1 MLKSKL
7 VIKLK
12 LGNFALLKSSM
23 LIEKRPNEE
32 VNMQL
37 RIPGPTPC
45 PPQALEAMGRQM
57 INHRGGEFVKILNSV
72 TGKLKQ
78 AFQTKGDV
86 FVLTA
91 SGTGGLEAA
100 IVNTLSPGDKVL
112 SLANGFFCDRFREI
126 AEEYGAEVT
135 RLNFEWGKP
144 VDPQAVEKALKTD
157 GNIKAVLATHNETS
171 TGVTNDIKEIGAIVR
186 RFDKLLLVDAISSL
200 GCINL
205 PADEWNCDIVVTAS
219 QKGFMVPP
227 GLVMVSVNEK
237 AWQAHAKAKMPH
249 YYWDFSKAKNFFQ
262 KGQTP
267 WTPAVSILYALD
279 VTLDLML
286 NEGLDKIFARHARV
300 AQMARSGVKSLGLS
314 LFPDEKYASNTVTAV
329 NAVDKIDVSKLIQIL
344 QKEYEVVLAG
354 GQEKLSGKIFR
365 IGHLGLID
373 EKDINSVLEA
383 LSKALPRAKKG

>member
-1 MLKSKL
+1 
-7 VIKLK
+7 
-12 LGNFALLKSSM
+12 
-23 LIEKRPNEE
+23 
-32 VNMQL
+32 MQL

-57 INHRGGEFVKILNSV
+57 INHRGGEFGKILNSI

-86 FVLTA
+86 FVLTG

-100 IVNTLSPGDKVL
+100 VVNTLSPGDKVL
-112 SLANGFFCDRFREI
+112 SLANGFFGERFADI

-144 VDPQAVEKALKTD
+144 VDPGAAEKALKKD
-157 GNIKAVLATHNETS
+157 GSIKAVLVTHNETS
-171 TGVTNDIKEIGAIVR
+171 TGVTNELKEISAVVKKL
-186 RFDKLLLVDAISSL
+186 DTLLLVDAISSL

-205 PADEWNCDIVVTAS
+205 PTDDWNCDIVVTAS
-219 QKGFMVPP
+219 QKGWMVPP
-227 GLVMVSVNEK
+227 GLAMVSVSEK
-237 AWQAHAKAKMPH
+237 AWQAHTKAKMPR
-249 YYWDFSKAKNFFQ
+249 YYWDFTKAKDYFQ

-267 WTPAVSILYALD
+267 WTPAVSVFYALD

-286 NEGLDKIFARHARV
+286 REGLDNIFARHARV
-300 AQMARSGVKSLGLS
+300 AQTARNGVKSLGLS

-329 NAVDKIDVSKLIQIL
+329 NASDKIDVPKLIQML
-344 QKEYEVVLAG
+344 QNEYEVILAG
-354 GQEKLSGKIFR
+354 GQQKLSGKIFR
-365 IGHLGLID
+365 IGHLGLVY
-373 EKDINSVLEA
+373 EKDIKSVLEA